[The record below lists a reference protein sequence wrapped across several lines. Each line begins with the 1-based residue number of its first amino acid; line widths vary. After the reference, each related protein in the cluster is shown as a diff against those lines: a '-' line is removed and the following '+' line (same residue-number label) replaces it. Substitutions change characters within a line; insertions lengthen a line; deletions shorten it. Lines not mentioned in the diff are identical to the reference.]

1 MISPFNN
8 LNRIDFILKE
18 SFGTENVEFEQ
29 KERRFQKGTTHDY
42 IFTIKSNNMEIKML
56 VEASDDSSIKWSYYE
71 DPTNENSK
79 LINRNKVN
87 LTSINEKLSEIFENK
102 MFSKKYLDTIYESIN
117 ESNIDEEEK
126 TKEVFITSDEMNN
139 QGEPLIEVYEENLE
153 ELLNHYGA
161 TIDSIQILDDSIF
174 IQLSH
179 KSHDG
184 QIPTATRVSIETEFN
199 SFDEVDMAWFSGNL
213 FKMIMN
219 GEPEIYS
226 GSSSKQI

>member
-1 MISPFNN
+1 MISPYDN
-8 LNRIDFILKE
+8 LNKIDSILKE
-18 SFGTENVEFEQ
+18 SFGDDNVNFNRR
-29 KERRFQKGTTHDY
+29 ERRLQNGSTHDY
-42 IFTIKSNNMEIKML
+42 LFTIKSNNMEIKML

-126 TKEVFITSDEMNN
+126 TKEVFITSDEMNR

-184 QIPTATRVSIETEFN
+184 EIPTATRVSIETEFN

-213 FKMIMN
+213 LKMIMN